1 MNYGAIKN
9 CDIANGLGVRV
20 SLFVSGCRNHCPGC
34 FQPETWAFEYGQPFT
49 KETEDAL
56 LAMLRPDYING
67 LTLLGGEPFE
77 PENQHVLVK
86 LLRKVRETYPKKDI
100 WCYTGYTYEKD
111 LLSDSVS
118 GTGVKVRTE
127 VTDEMLSY
135 IDCLVDGEFVLE
147 KKDSTLLFRGSSNQR
162 LIGLHGYQ
170 VPDERKRD
178 HEIKHY
184 EGVYIPTRTAP

>member
-67 LTLLGGEPFE
+67 LTLLGGDPFE
-77 PENQHVLVK
+77 PENQSVL
-86 LLRKVRETYPKKDI
+86 LPFLRRVRETCPGKNI
-100 WCYTGYTYEKD
+100 WAYTGYTWEQ
-111 LLSDSVS
+111 LTS
-118 GTGVKVRTE
+118 GTHRTCIPE
-127 VTDEMLSY
+127 TGEMLRLM
-135 IDCLVDGEFVLE
+135 DVLVDGPFVE
-147 KKDSTLLFRGSSNQR
+147 AKKNIRLRFRGSENQR
-162 LIGLHGYQ
+162 IIDVKKTFAENRIVEWEEQ
-170 VPDERKRD
+170 KS
-178 HEIKHY
+178 
-184 EGVYIPTRTAP
+184 